1 MLRTRPHVRVLGPA
15 DLDDVLR
22 LLSQDPVTHVFLEHR
37 ARLTRLD
44 PRWLGGEVWGYDEG
58 NGLEAICHSAAN
70 LAPGFASGRALE
82 AFASRA
88 LAHGRKCGSIIGR
101 HDEIESLWQFL
112 EPEWGPARSIRP
124 HQPFMVLD
132 TPPAVAP
139 SPDVRRVRPDELDVL
154 YPACVAMYTEELEV
168 SPEAGG
174 GASMYRA
181 RVNQLIAKGH
191 AFAIIEDGR
200 VLFKAELGSITPHA
214 CQLQSVWVTPELRG
228 RGIGTAGVAAI
239 CGVAMA
245 EVAPVVSLY
254 VNQHNEAAQRAYAK
268 VGFTTTVEF
277 QTILF

>member
-22 LLSQDPVTHVFLEHR
+22 LLARDPVTHVFLEHR
-37 ARLTRLD
+37 ARLTRLE

-58 NGLEAICHSAAN
+58 DGLEAICHSAAN
-70 LAPGFASGRALE
+70 LAPAFASERALE
-82 AFASRA
+82 AFAGRA

-101 HDEIESLWQFL
+101 QDEVAVLWRML
-112 EPEWGPARSIRP
+112 EPSWGPARSIRP

-132 TPPAVAP
+132 SPPAVEP

-191 AFAIIEDGR
+191 AFAHIEDGR
-200 VLFKAELGSITPHA
+200 VLFKAELGSITPYA
-214 CQLQSVWVTPELRG
+214 CQLQSVWVSPELRG
-228 RGIGTAGVAAI
+228 RGLGSAGVATI
-239 CGVAMA
+239 CNVAMA
-245 EVAPVVSLY
+245 EIAPVVSLY
-254 VNQHNEAAQRAYAK
+254 VNQHNHAAQRAYEK
-268 VGFTTTVEF
+268 VGFTTTAEF